1 MRKIGYARVSTNE
14 QHLDLQLAALHS
26 ISCDLVFTDQGISGV
41 TFDRPGL
48 ADALASVS
56 KGDMLVVWRLDR
68 LGRSLIDLIR
78 VINDL
83 GTRGVEFRSFNEAI
97 DTSTSGGRLTFHI
110 MGAMAEFERS
120 IISER
125 TKAGMSA
132 ARSRGSLIGRR
143 PALTPEQIAEVRNL
157 IELGK
162 VSVGALAARY
172 NVHPRTLVRGLKQR
186 GYSMPAEVP
195 EVSGTP
201 HL

>member
-14 QHLDLQLAALHS
+14 QHLDLQLKALKGGGCDS
-26 ISCDLVFTDQGISGV
+26 IFTDQGISGS

-48 ADALASVS
+48 ADALNVVET
-56 KGDMLVVWRLDR
+56 GDMLVVWRLDR
-68 LGRSLIDLIR
+68 LGRSLINLIN

-83 GTRGVEFRSFNEAI
+83 GKKDVEFRSLNEAI

-110 MGAMAEFERS
+110 MAAMAEFERS

-143 PALTPEQIAEVRNL
+143 PALTPNQIIEAQDALLIDKISIGDLAE
-157 IELGK
+157 
-162 VSVGALAARY
+162 RY
-172 NVHPRTLVRGLKQR
+172 QVHPRTLVRRMKQTMLLSSPP
-186 GYSMPAEVP
+186 GP
-195 EVSGTP
+195 
-201 HL
+201 